1 MRWISAVVMGLWW
14 AGCAG
19 TAPSAVDA
27 ARITV
32 GPRSANP
39 KPLLPQAPAQS
50 PQLVP
55 SRADHPTRWVGSLV
69 VGVTACPPPLSG
81 FTSVQFLPGT
91 LVAPGL
97 ERFCVYESA
106 VTFAAGPPAAA
117 GAFQRLERDIMA
129 LVPSAPGIEQFLV
142 DDYAALF
149 LQQAK
154 RLPASGGTVP
164 LLNPRL
170 AIIDSSPTVGPFGG
184 SWMVVGRLPHG
195 YTMANIARTLT
206 CDISGDCVADVSTAL
221 ALDLFLD
228 TAGGVVRDTVNG
240 GDFGSL
246 GGLAASLAAEV
257 DAWRR
262 GPATPLILNLSL
274 GWQPEYGGA
283 PGAMGGW
290 PVAVQLVHAALND
303 VACRGALSVAAAGN
317 DTGGPSGR
325 TGPLY
330 PGGWEVLTLSAADCA
345 ARVGGAPSQFTA
357 LDGQPLLYAVG
368 GVTEDGYEL
377 ALSRDGS
384 LPARAA
390 YASKGTVP
398 TALGYAPMMT
408 GTSVGAVVVS
418 AAAAAVWENR
428 PLLNGH
434 QVMALVTGSG
444 AVGEPID
451 DWFCPGGVG
460 PCGDS
465 RVVDVCGAVKLAC
478 DASSTAWVGPC
489 ARTPSPVV
497 CGAGAPL
504 TPSLTVAQEA
514 YVKARTP
521 QIALNAV
528 GPINLPVCGG
538 AGTDVYGPLPW
549 VTVPPCPQS
558 QFYDV
563 RVTPF
568 VDPQP
573 TRERCPP
580 CFLNVTTGELYLE
593 WAGGFPSLTSMSLT
607 TTNAADADTV
617 LGFNRMPTGTS
628 VIYNVPPA
636 VVAGAVTATVTSKS
650 LTATYT
656 TEVDVID

>member
-1 MRWISAVVMGLWW
+1 MRRVGVLAVGLWW
-14 AGCAG
+14 MGCAG
-19 TAPSAVDA
+19 TAPSAEDA

-32 GPRSANP
+32 GPRVA
-39 KPLLPQAPAQS
+39 QAPKLGPQPVGQS
-50 PQLVP
+50 PQLVA
-55 SRADHPTRWVGSLV
+55 SRADHPTRWVGTLAP
-69 VGVTACPPPLSG
+69 GVTACPPALTG
-81 FTSVQFLPGT
+81 FTSVQALPPGF
-91 LVAPGL
+91 APPGL
-97 ERFCVYESA
+97 DRFCVYESA
-106 VTFAAGPPAAA
+106 TPFLAGPPATA
-117 GAFQRLERDIMA
+117 GVFQGLERDIMA
-129 LVPSAPGIEQFLV
+129 LVPSATRLEQFLA

-149 LQQAK
+149 LQQTK
-154 RLPASGGTVP
+154 RLPASGGATP
-164 LLNPRL
+164 QNPRL
-170 AIIDSSPTVGPFGG
+170 AIVDSTPTLGPFSG
-184 SWMVVGRLPHG
+184 SWTVMGRLPHG

-206 CDISGDCVADVSTAL
+206 CDGTGDCVADISTAL
-221 ALDLFLD
+221 ALDLY
-228 TAGGVVRDTVNG
+228 TTTTGGVVRDMVNG

-246 GGLAASLAAEV
+246 TGLAAIVVAEV
-257 DAWRR
+257 DAWQR

-283 PGAMGGW
+283 PGAASGW
-290 PVAVQLVHAALND
+290 PVAVQLVHAALTD
-303 VACRGALSVAAAGN
+303 AACRGALSVAAAGN

-345 ARVGGAPSQFTA
+345 ARVGGVASQFTA
-357 LDGQPLLYAVG
+357 LEDQPLLYAVG

-377 ALSRDGS
+377 AMSREGS
-384 LPARAA
+384 LPPRAA
-390 YASKGTVP
+390 YSSKGTVP
-398 TALGYAPMMT
+398 TTSGFVPIMT
-408 GTSVGAVVVS
+408 GTSVGTVVVS

-428 PLLNGH
+428 PLLNAH
-434 QVMALVTGSG
+434 QVMAIVTGSG
-444 AVGEPID
+444 AAGAPVD

-478 DASSTAWVGPC
+478 DASSSAWAGPC

-497 CGAGAPL
+497 CPAGAPL
-504 TPSLTVAQEA
+504 VPALTPAEDA
-514 YVKARTP
+514 YLRARTP
-521 QIALNAV
+521 TIALNAV
-528 GPINLPVCGG
+528 GPVSLPACGG

-580 CFLNVTTGELYLE
+580 CFLNVTTGQLYLE
-593 WAGGFPSLTSMSLT
+593 WAGGFPALNSLSLT
-607 TTNAADADTV
+607 TTNAVEVDTV

-628 VIYNVPPA
+628 VIYDVPPV
-636 VVAGAVTATVTSKS
+636 VVAGAVTATVTSKAG
-650 LTATYT
+650 ATVYT
-656 TEVDVID
+656 TEVDVVY